1 MRISDWS
8 SDVCSSDLRT
18 NNDAEA
24 EANRAIRVDDSF
36 ARALH
41 AMATCPSKIVT
52 IGMGKAGFVARRFA
66 ATLAS
71 TATPAFYV
79 HPSEAAHGDLGHI
92 EDGDCLIAFST
103 SGKTRE
109 VLEERTSGGKGQSV
123 SVRVDMGG
131 RGIMKKKTKQ

>member
-1 MRISDWS
+1 MDVAARI
-8 SDVCSSDLRT
+8 RT
-18 NNDAEA
+18 ILDAEA
-24 EANRAIRVDDSF
+24 EAIRAIRVDDSF

-79 HPSEAAHGDLGHI
+79 HPSEAPHAHLAPI
-92 EDGDCLIAFST
+92 EAGTRLLTFST
-103 SGKTRE
+103 PANPRKGRE
-109 VLEERTSGGKGQSV
+109 AIE
-123 SVRVDMGG
+123 
-131 RGIMKKKTKQ
+131 